1 LTLSSRARIFISVSP
16 SAVLPFKMELT
27 HGRSIKEAE
36 ARVGLKFKGLSHS
49 PIVQARQNYPS
60 CVKDLIQGIIDI
72 KTRDVNYGIRAIRNS
87 DDIRRKANE
96 LFYKIGAEL
105 WPDDEK
111 NLSPFWLLPPYHKD
125 TPPVNPSHLY
135 YPRKL
140 YYSQLSDRAT

>member
-1 LTLSSRARIFISVSP
+1 
-16 SAVLPFKMELT
+16 MELT
-27 HGRSIKEAE
+27 HDGSIKEAE
-36 ARVGLKFKGLSHS
+36 ARIGIKFKGLSRS
-49 PIVQARQNYPS
+49 PVVQARQNYPL
-60 CVKDLIQGIIDI
+60 CVKHLIQGIIDI
-72 KTRDVNYGIRAIRNS
+72 NTSDVSYGIRAIRTS
-87 DDIRRKANE
+87 DGIRRNADE

-125 TPPVNPSHLY
+125 NPPVNPSHLY